1 MSAIDIKAE
10 EFEGVG
16 VARRLE
22 LPAFHYRQGGR
33 NQYSTVVSVLEV
45 PGFIARKPDPNKPLD
60 GNRKVDWPRSKRF
73 AEYVHDEKT
82 WVSPAIFVGVPREH
96 NSLKFEEKARFGNGT
111 AFGILSIPSNETQHV
126 LIVDGQH
133 RTLGFHTLDEIIDER
148 RRQLLRLIEMSEKNG
163 GNEVGEHKRRH
174 KKLKDRVAEL
184 GGEHITVEIVE
195 ASETERVQIFA
206 DIANNAKGIR
216 PDFKVFSDQRDVVN
230 RIARD
235 VATEHSLFEGR
246 VEDGQSRSMSAGNPN
261 LIGAKQVADIVRAVH
276 IGVTGRVGKR
286 VEDELT
292 KNEVQAAAKVKQ
304 FLDTLL
310 NAFAPLRAIVNNETT
325 PQELRQESMLG
336 YGTTL
341 RVLAGV
347 YHDLK
352 RADEGQ
358 EPFSEAEIREVFKAL
373 EPRLSEIPVLEDN
386 EFWMGTGAFLAGG
399 NAPQSTQGALRSL
412 TDHLVAWAREQRTK
426 MRAAVPQAVR

>member
-1 MSAIDIKAE
+1 MSSTVEINE
-10 EFEGVG
+10 EDFQSVG

-45 PGFIARKPDPNKPLD
+45 PTFVARKPDPNKPLD
-60 GNRKVDWPRSKRF
+60 GNRKVDGPRSKRF
-73 AEYVHDEKT
+73 AEYVRDAKN
-82 WVSPAIFVGVPREH
+82 WVAPAIFVGVPREH
-96 NSLKFEEKARFGNGT
+96 NSLKFEEKARFANGT
-111 AFGILSIPSNETQHV
+111 AFGILSIPSNETQHI

-148 RRQLLRLIEMSEKNG
+148 RRQLLRLIETAEKNG
-163 GNEVGEHKRRH
+163 GAEIGEHKQRH
-174 KKLKDRVAEL
+174 KKLRDRIADL
-184 GGEHITVEIVE
+184 DGEHITVEIVE
-195 ASETERVQIFA
+195 ATENERIQIFA

-246 VEDGQSRSMSAGNPN
+246 VEDGQSRSMSSSNTN
-261 LIGAKQVADIVRAVH
+261 LIGAKNVADIVRAVH
-276 IGVTGRVGKR
+276 IGVTGRVGRR

-292 KNEVQAAAKVKQ
+292 TNEVQAGAKVKQ

-310 NAFAPLRAIVNNETT
+310 NSFAPLRAIVNNELT
-325 PQELRQESMLG
+325 PADLRKDSMLG
-336 YGTTL
+336 YGTML

-358 EPFSEAEIREVFKAL
+358 EPFSEAEIRAVFKAL
-373 EPRLSEIPVLEDN
+373 EPRFSEIPVAEDN
-386 EFWMGTGAFLAGG
+386 E
-399 NAPQSTQGALRSL
+399 
-412 TDHLVAWAREQRTK
+412 
-426 MRAAVPQAVR
+426 